1 MNINLTLIAQGVWF
15 FAFVWFTSRFVWPP
29 LMRAI
34 EERQKKIADGLA
46 AAEKGQLELVSAKG
60 RVDELID
67 GAKRQSQD
75 LVQSA
80 QKRADEMV
88 EAAKVTAQAEG
99 ERQLAAARA
108 GIEQEIRQARETL
121 REQVAELALAG
132 AEQILMREIDATKHQ
147 DVLDKLGARL

>member
-75 LVQSA
+75 LVQNA

-88 EAAKVTAQAEG
+88 EAAKLAAQAEG

-108 GIEQEIRQARETL
+108 GIDQEIRQARETL
-121 REQVAELALAG
+121 REQVAALALAG
-132 AEQILMREIDATKHQ
+132 AEQILMREIDAGKHQ

>member
-1 MNINLTLIAQGVWF
+1 MNINLTLIAQGIWF

-29 LMRAI
+29 LMRAV

-46 AAEKGQLELVSAKG
+46 AAEKGQLELVSAKS

-75 LVQSA
+75 LVQGA
-80 QKRADEMV
+80 QKRADEMI
-88 EAAKVTAQAEG
+88 EAAKLAAQAEG

-108 GIEQEIRQARETL
+108 GIEQELRQARDTL
-121 REQVAELALAG
+121 RGEVAALALAG
-132 AEQILMREIDATKHQ
+132 AEQVLMREIDASKHQ
-147 DVLDKLGARL
+147 DVLEKLGARL

>member
-1 MNINLTLIAQGVWF
+1 MNINLTLIAQGAWF

-34 EERQKKIADGLA
+34 DERQKKIAEGLA

-75 LVQSA
+75 LVQNA
-80 QKRADEMV
+80 QKRADEMI
-88 EAAKVTAQAEG
+88 EAAKLAAQAEG

-108 GIEQEIRQARETL
+108 GIEQEIRQARDAL
-121 REQVAELALAG
+121 RGQVAELALAG
-132 AEQILMREIDATKHQ
+132 AEQILMREIDASKHQ
-147 DVLDKLGARL
+147 DVLEKLGTRL

>member
-1 MNINLTLIAQGVWF
+1 M
-15 FAFVWFTSRFVWPP
+15 
-29 LMRAI
+29 
-34 EERQKKIADGLA
+34 
-46 AAEKGQLELVSAKG
+46 
-60 RVDELID
+60 
-67 GAKRQSQD
+67 
-75 LVQSA
+75 QSA